1 MSDVTY
7 RLVIRACRGVFRVL
21 GLRIEVHG
29 DEHLP
34 TTGAVVV
41 VANHHSFIDFMLV
54 GLVGTRRR
62 RFIRFLAKQVV
73 FDLPVVGS
81 AMRRMGHVPVDRA
94 HGEVAARQALRALQA
109 GEAVGIY
116 PEATIGRAFTVRDR
130 AYWRHGAAHLAL
142 ATGAP
147 LVPVAHWGAHRVV
160 TVGGR
165 ISLRRGTAVQVLVGA
180 PIVPRPGEN
189 AEQLTTRAH
198 ALIEAM
204 VESLVAAYPQPPR
217 DPGRAWWW
225 PAIRGG
231 AAPCPQECGH
241 LEEAVVRGM
250 PSVRGAGVSRQV
262 RARGRESVR

>member
-1 MSDVTY
+1 MTST
-7 RLVIRACRGVFRVL
+7 FRSS
-21 GLRIEVHG
+21 
-29 DEHLP
+29 
-34 TTGAVVV
+34 GAVVV

-54 GLVGTRRR
+54 GLVGTRRG
-62 RFIRFLAKQVV
+62 RFLRFLAKQVV
-73 FDLPVVGS
+73 FDLPVVGA

-130 AYWRHGAAHLAL
+130 GFWRHGAAHLAL

-180 PIVPRPGEN
+180 PLAPRPGED

-198 ALIEAM
+198 AQIEAM

-217 DPGRAWWW
+217 DPGLGLVVARPPGRRRPE
-225 PAIRGG
+225 PAGLRGARGG
-231 AAPCPQECGH
+231 GRA
-241 LEEAVVRGM
+241 GM
-250 PSVRGAGVSRQV
+250 PGAGVSRRERA
-262 RARGRESVR
+262 RARGRESAR